1 MAKWTALKLE
11 DSQSCLLLR
20 KIWGNDI
27 VMTLI
32 GFIFDKQKNNCDK
45 DFILLA
51 TFITMTRLA
60 WLFPYMQVYK
70 ICYPG
75 SVIAKWGLRY
85 NEGITSV
92 AIHFQLQHIVFNLN
106 WQCLKLKLRFDC
118 ISDKI
123 FTRLR
128 HKIQKDFLFWVH
140 MLVSHLQFS
149 QFSVVVIIRWKKKAI
164 LVICNVVMCS

>member
-51 TFITMTRLA
+51 TFITIQDWHGCSLTCRCTR
-60 WLFPYMQVYK
+60 F
-70 ICYPG
+70 
-75 SVIAKWGLRY
+75 VIQEVSLP
-85 NEGITSV
+85 NE
-92 AIHFQLQHIVFNLN
+92 A
-106 WQCLKLKLRFDC
+106 
-118 ISDKI
+118 
-123 FTRLR
+123 
-128 HKIQKDFLFWVH
+128 
-140 MLVSHLQFS
+140 
-149 QFSVVVIIRWKKKAI
+149 
-164 LVICNVVMCS
+164 

>member
-75 SVIAKWGLRY
+75 SVIAK
-85 NEGITSV
+85 
-92 AIHFQLQHIVFNLN
+92 
-106 WQCLKLKLRFDC
+106 
-118 ISDKI
+118 
-123 FTRLR
+123 
-128 HKIQKDFLFWVH
+128 
-140 MLVSHLQFS
+140 
-149 QFSVVVIIRWKKKAI
+149 
-164 LVICNVVMCS
+164 